1 MHKKHYISED
11 YLAIISGNV
20 VRIFFWGIVVA
31 KRLII
36 SISGA
41 DWLLVDGGHNT
52 SRCAPS
58 VWC

>member
-1 MHKKHYISED
+1 MHKKHYISAD

-31 KRLII
+31 KRVII
-36 SISGA
+36 SISEA
-41 DWLLVDGGHNT
+41 DWLWVDGVHHTG
-52 SRCAPS
+52 RCAPS